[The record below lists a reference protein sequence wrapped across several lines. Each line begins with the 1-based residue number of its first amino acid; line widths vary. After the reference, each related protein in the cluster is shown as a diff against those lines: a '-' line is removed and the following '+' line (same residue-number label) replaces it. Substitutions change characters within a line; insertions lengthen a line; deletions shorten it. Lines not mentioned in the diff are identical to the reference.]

1 MRVEEYYGAGDEWD
15 RFVGRTPGASFA
27 HLAAW
32 REVLPAVYGYRPLY
46 LVALDDGGEWLGALP
61 LFEVRSRIFG
71 RHLLSVPLMNA
82 GGAVGTPEAR
92 TRLAEFA
99 LEHARASGA
108 RSLVLR
114 DRDVVACNIPESRFK
129 VTVLLDLPDSP
140 EALWN
145 DGLRS
150 KLRSQIR
157 RAMKEAMEVRFGPDQ
172 LRAFHDVY
180 SRNMRDLGTPA
191 HPVGLFDAIARAF
204 AEHVIFGA
212 VYWRG
217 MPVAAG
223 CGFLWRG
230 TLEMTWASSLREHN
244 RMAPNM
250 LLYWSFMEEAIRR
263 GARVFD
269 FGRCS
274 PGSGTHRF
282 KLQWGGREVPLPWRV
297 WSRDVERAGD
307 RAGDLAPETAGSP
320 AAETAGD
327 PAAAGPAADPT
338 ARPAMRLARAA
349 WRRLPHAVARR
360 FGGAIAREL
369 PWW

>member
-1 MRVEEYYGAGDEWD
+1 VTIEEYHGADDAWD
-15 RFVGRTPGASFA
+15 RFVARAPGASIA

-32 REVLPAVYGYRPLY
+32 RDVLPAVYGYHPRFFLA
-46 LVALDDGGEWLGALP
+46 VDDAGTWLGALP
-61 LFEVRSRIFG
+61 IFEVRSRIFG
-71 RHLLSVPLMNA
+71 SHHVSVPLMNV
-82 GGAVGTPEAR
+82 GGAIGTAEAR
-92 TRLAEFA
+92 ARLAEFA
-99 LEHARASGA
+99 LERARDAGA

-114 DRDVVACNIPESRFK
+114 DRDDVECDVPPARFK

-140 EALWN
+140 ETLWN

-172 LRAFHDVY
+172 RRAFHLVY
-180 SRNMRDLGTPA
+180 ARNMRDLGTPA
-191 HPVGLFDAIARAF
+191 HPLVLFDAIARAF
-204 AEHVIFGA
+204 DDRVIFGA

-217 MPVAAG
+217 APVAAG
-223 CGFLWRG
+223 CGFIWRE
-230 TLEMTWASSLREHN
+230 TFEMTWASSLREHN

-250 LLYWSFMEEAIRR
+250 LLYWAFMEEAIRR
-263 GARVFD
+263 GARTFD

-297 WSRDVERAGD
+297 WSRDDAPAGK
-307 RAGDLAPETAGSP
+307 R
-320 AAETAGD
+320 AGD
-327 PAAAGPAADPT
+327 PAAAEPAGDPT
-338 ARPAMRLARAA
+338 ARPAMRIARAA
-349 WRRLPHAVARR
+349 WRRLPHGVATRL
-360 FGGAIAREL
+360 GGALAREL

>member
-1 MRVEEYYGAGDEWD
+1 MRVEEYHGAGDEWD
-15 RFVGRTPGASFA
+15 RFVDRTPGATFA

-61 LFEVRSRIFG
+61 LFEVRSRLFG
-71 RHLLSVPLMNA
+71 RHHISVPLLNL
-82 GGAVGTPEAR
+82 GGAIGTPEAR
-92 TRLAEFA
+92 ARLAEFA
-99 LEHARASGA
+99 LEHARAAGA

-114 DRDVVACNIPESRFK
+114 DRDVVACSVPESRFK

-140 EALWN
+140 ETLWQ

-172 LRAFHDVY
+172 LPAFHDVY

-191 HPVGLFDAIARAF
+191 HPVGLFDAIARGL

-223 CGFLWRG
+223 CGFLWRA
-230 TLEMTWASSLREHN
+230 TFEMTWASSLREHN
-244 RMAPNM
+244 PMAPNM
-250 LLYWSFMEEAIRR
+250 LLYWAFMEEAIRR

-274 PGSGTHRF
+274 PGSGPHRF

-297 WSRDVERAGD
+297 WSRDGERAEARAGGPATESAGD
-307 RAGDLAPETAGSP
+307 RAAL
-320 AAETAGD
+320 
-327 PAAAGPAADPT
+327 GPAADPT
-338 ARPAMRLARAA
+338 ARPAMRLARAM
-349 WRRLPHAVARR
+349 WRRLPHGVARR
-360 FGGAIAREL
+360 LGGAIAREL